1 MIVLQGHSVFA
12 PTLATASSTEFDDN
26 NDEEVKLGSIVK
38 GIGSGGEGSN
48 LVLDCGANMD
58 IDQGDFISE
67 MNVKW
72 KYTTIKN
79 DATSFTTDATG
90 QY

>member
-1 MIVLQGHSVFA
+1 LYYKDTSVFA

-26 NDEEVKLGSIVK
+26 NDEEVELESIVK

-58 IDQGDFISE
+58 IDQGGDFISK
-67 MNVKW
+67 MNVK
-72 KYTTIKN
+72 
-79 DATSFTTDATG
+79 
-90 QY
+90 